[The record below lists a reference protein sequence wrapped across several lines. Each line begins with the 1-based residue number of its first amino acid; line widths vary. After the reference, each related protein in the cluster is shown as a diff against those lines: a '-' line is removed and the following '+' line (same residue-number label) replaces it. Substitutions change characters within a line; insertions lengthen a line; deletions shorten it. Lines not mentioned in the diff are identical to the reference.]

1 MPDTLPADEKCRD
14 RRFYYAQ
21 RAGEEFVAASR
32 ADNLDE
38 LLQHRALALFYA
50 DKLRRLS
57 RLALEEEERRTAERQ
72 MPSD

>member
-1 MPDTLPADEKCRD
+1 MLESSSADEKCRD

-32 ADNLDE
+32 ADNLDA

-50 DKLRRLS
+50 GKLRLLS
-57 RLALEEEERRTAERQ
+57 QKA
-72 MPSD
+72 SD